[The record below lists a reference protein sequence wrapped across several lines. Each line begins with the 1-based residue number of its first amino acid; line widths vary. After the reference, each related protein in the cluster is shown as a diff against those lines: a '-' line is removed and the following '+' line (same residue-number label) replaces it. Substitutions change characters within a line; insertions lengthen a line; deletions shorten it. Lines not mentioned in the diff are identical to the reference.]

1 MNGGKRK
8 LSEEYEKKVIGLLET
23 IADQTKPKEESS
35 KAETSEVHGHA
46 TVAEQML
53 CENCNPPEEY
63 KKAHLKLMG
72 QKECKDCGHI
82 DKEEAEECE
91 NCGEEYET

>member
-1 MNGGKRK
+1 M
-8 LSEEYEKKVIGLLET
+8 SEEYEKKVLKALQT
-23 IADQTKPKEESS
+23 IVEQTKPKDEGAS
-35 KAETSEVHGHA
+35 KAETSEAHGHA

-53 CENCNPPEEY
+53 CENCNPPGEY

-82 DKEEAEECE
+82 DKEGAEECE
-91 NCGEEYET
+91 ECGEEYET